1 MPQTDHTLE
10 FIVVAVYLLF
20 MMAVGVVLNRFNRD
34 SSDYFRSGCKGTWW
48 LVGASGFMA
57 AFSAWTF
64 TGASGVAYE
73 SGWSVMVIYLAN
85 SAGFLLNAVWLA
97 PWFRQMRAITVPQV
111 IEQRYNE
118 LTRQVYAWLNLV
130 LGLIYSALWLMGLAI
145 FSSAVFG
152 FDLVTVII
160 VVGLVV
166 VVYATAGG
174 SWGVMSTDFL
184 QTLILMPITLL
195 VAYLA
200 LEAVGGV
207 SGFFNGIKEAGLSE
221 SFRTFKGP
229 ESGAVTDYTYLWA
242 AAMFFKNVIGYNTI
256 NSSVRYFAVKDGRE
270 ARKAAVLGGVL
281 MTLGAVVW
289 VIPPMVGRLLYEGQ
303 VDAMAISKP
312 AEAAYAVVSMNLLPT
327 GMTGLMVV
335 AMFAATMSSM
345 DTGLNRNAAI
355 FTCDIYPLICRA
367 LGVRSIEGK
376 PLLRLSQVV
385 SLTFGTMTILLA
397 IYLSNAEGKGVFEH
411 MLTLGAVMSLPMS
424 VPLLLAMFIRKTPSW
439 AALASIAGA
448 SIPSAIGLFGK
459 WEFAH
464 QVFINMSVGA
474 LIYIAT
480 IPFWKTEAPAY
491 KQKAKAFF
499 DQMHR
504 PVDFATEVGVGND
517 GSQLKLMGGFAVAI
531 GFFIASL
538 MILPNPLNGRLAILF
553 VAGCVGGVG
562 ALLFGVGR
570 RYQAK
575 LTRDAS
581 AQHTDT
587 HAPGNGDA

>member
-1 MPQTDHTLE
+1 
-10 FIVVAVYLLF
+10 
-20 MMAVGVVLNRFNRD
+20 
-34 SSDYFRSGCKGTWW
+34 
-48 LVGASGFMA
+48 
-57 AFSAWTF
+57 
-64 TGASGVAYE
+64 VAYE

-118 LTRQVYAWLNLV
+118 VTRQVYAWLNLV

-200 LEAVGGV
+200 LDAVGGV
-207 SGFFNGIKEAGLSE
+207 SAFFGGIRDAGLSE
-221 SFRTFKGP
+221 SFRMFKGP
-229 ESGAVTDYTYLWA
+229 ESGTVTDYTYLWA

-270 ARKAAVLGGVL
+270 ARKAAALGGVL

-303 VDAMAISKP
+303 IDGMAISKP

-367 LGVRSIEGK
+367 LGVRAIEGK
-376 PLLRLSQVV
+376 PLLRLSQAV

-397 IYLSNAEGKGVFEH
+397 IYLSRAEGKGVFEH

-459 WEFAH
+459 WEFAN
-464 QVFINMSVGA
+464 QVFINLGVGA
-474 LIYIAT
+474 LIYTAT
-480 IPFWKTEAPAY
+480 IPFWWLESPAY
-491 KQKAKAFF
+491 KQKAEAFF

-504 PVDFATEVGVGND
+504 PIDFATEVGVGND

-531 GFFIASL
+531 GLFIASL
-538 MILPNPLNGRLAILF
+538 MILPNPLPGRLAILF
-553 VAGCVGGVG
+553 VAGCVAGVG
-562 ALLFGVGR
+562 ALLYWVGR
-570 RYQAK
+570 RYQARLARAALGK
-575 LTRDAS
+575 DDA
-581 AQHTDT
+581 
-587 HAPGNGDA
+587 